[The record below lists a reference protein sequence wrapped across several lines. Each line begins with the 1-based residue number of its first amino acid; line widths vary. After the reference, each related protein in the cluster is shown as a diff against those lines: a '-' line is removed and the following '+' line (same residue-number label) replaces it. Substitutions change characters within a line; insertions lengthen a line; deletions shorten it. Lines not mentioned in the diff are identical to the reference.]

1 MRHLRAWDGRREIY
15 WVIICSMGLTHIP
28 GVVLAGISMKEMY
41 RTYLPASLALLAS
54 SHRF

>member
-15 WVIICSMGLTHIP
+15 WVIICAMGFTHIP

-41 RTYLPASLALLAS
+41 STSLPASLALLAS
-54 SHRF
+54 SHKF